1 MTFKVLR
8 TEGVGLGPRL
18 LFSIGCRFGSL
29 KRHFDGDFAGK
40 TRDNERQREKGVRS
54 ND

>member
-18 LFSIGCRFGSL
+18 LFSIGCRFGSP
-29 KRHFDGDFAGK
+29 KRLFDSDFVLIIEER
-40 TRDNERQREKGVRS
+40 RDN
-54 ND
+54 